1 MRVGQLV
8 RIRMFWISAVFLPA
22 ICATFTAYA
31 IPESPQPALDNVWS
45 IKVCTGP
52 AWAQYCGIRAIDE
65 VCCWGIGTVC
75 LGAMAGVS
83 NPDEILFTG
92 SYLKMIF
99 GNAQVYL
106 GIAYQRESFP
116 GKYFMDVVLYT
127 HILKR
132 ELLLVYSCRCE

>member
-1 MRVGQLV
+1 MRVVQLV
-8 RIRMFWISAVFLPA
+8 RIGMFRISAVFLPA
-22 ICATFTAYA
+22 ICATFTAYT
-31 IPESPQPALDNVWS
+31 IPESPQPALDNVWT

-52 AWAQYCGIRAIDE
+52 AWAQFCGIRANDE
-65 VCCWGIGTVC
+65 VCCLGIGTVC

-83 NPDEILFTG
+83 NPDEILFTS

-106 GIAYQRESFP
+106 GVAYHGEAFL
-116 GKYFMDVVLYT
+116 GMYFMHVVLYT